1 MTEAN
6 ENKNV
11 ALMRGNPEKAVKK
24 LAIPIMISM
33 IITALYNIIDGI
45 WVAGLGQ
52 SAIAGIGFV
61 TPIFMILNGAS
72 VGLGN
77 GATSAISRYVGAK
90 DKKRADSAAEHSLL
104 IFIIAS
110 IILTVVLLLILEPLL
125 HTYGASGKSLA
136 EGMKYGVPLFAGLVG
151 FMLSNGATGILRG
164 EGDMKRAMYATI
176 FGVVLNAIFDPIC
189 IYTLGFGSAGAAIA
203 TVSSSLIG
211 AALILYWILI
221 KKDTYVEI
229 NLSKFKWNSK
239 IAKTILEVGIPSSM
253 DMLMMSIAV
262 SIYLIFISTVGGEY
276 GVAVFTSGQRLYLFG
291 IMPLTA
297 IGAAI
302 VAVVGSAYG
311 AKNGDYI
318 ERAHKYG
325 VKFAVAVGL
334 IITTILVV
342 FSNQLSFIFAYT
354 PETIH
359 LVPGIALFLQIAT
372 LCLPFTGIGMPS
384 SFLYQGLGKGI
395 ISLIWTIIREV
406 IFAVIATY
414 VLGILFNGGLI
425 GIWIG
430 LSLGRSIAAILNY
443 GFAKY
448 TIKKVRGKLGT

>member
-1 MTEAN
+1 MTEKN

-11 ALMRGNPEKAVKK
+11 ALMRGNPETAVKK

-52 SAIAGIGFV
+52 AAIAGIGFV

-77 GATSAISRYVGAK
+77 GATSAISRYVGAR
-90 DKKRADSAAEHSLL
+90 DKEKANSAAEHSLI
-104 IFIIAS
+104 IFIVAS
-110 IILTVVLLLILEPLL
+110 IILTVVLLLILKPLL
-125 HTYGASGKSLA
+125 LTYGASGQSLA
-136 EGMKYGVPLFAGLVG
+136 EGMKYGVPLFIGLIG
-151 FMLSNGATGILRG
+151 FMVSNGATGILRG

-176 FGVVLNAIFDPIC
+176 FGVVLNAILDPLC
-189 IYTLGFGSAGAAIA
+189 IYTLGLGSAGAAVA
-203 TVSSSLIG
+203 TVVSTLIG
-211 AALILYWILI
+211 SALILYWILI
-221 KKDTYVEI
+221 KKDTYVDI
-229 NLSKFKWNSK
+229 NLSKFKFNSEISK
-239 IAKTILEVGIPSSM
+239 RILEVGIPASM
-253 DMLMMSIAV
+253 DMFMMSIAI
-262 SIYLIFISTVGGEY
+262 SLYLIFISTVGGEY
-276 GVAVFTSGQRLYLFG
+276 GVAVFTSGQRLFLFG

-318 ERAHKYG
+318 KRAHIYG

-334 IITTILVV
+334 VITIILVV
-342 FSNQLSFIFAYT
+342 FSNQLAFMIAYT
-354 PETIH
+354 PATAH
-359 LVPGIALFLQIAT
+359 LIPGIALFLQLAT

-384 SFLYQGLGKGI
+384 SFLYQGLGKGMT
-395 ISLIWTIIREV
+395 SLIWTIIREV
-406 IFAVIATY
+406 IFTVIATY
-414 VLGILFNGGLI
+414 ILGIVLGWGLI

-430 LSLGRSIAAILNY
+430 LSLGRALASILNFI
-443 GFAKY
+443 FAKY
-448 TIKKVRGKLGT
+448 TIKKVRKELGT